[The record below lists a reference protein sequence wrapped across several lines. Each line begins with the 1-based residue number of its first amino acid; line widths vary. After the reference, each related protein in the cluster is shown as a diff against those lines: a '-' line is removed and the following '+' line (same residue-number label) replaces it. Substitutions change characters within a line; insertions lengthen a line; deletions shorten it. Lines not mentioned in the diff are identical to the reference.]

1 MAINFPSSPNTG
13 SIHTDGN
20 KRWVWSGKAWDR
32 VTSVDGSTTPTI
44 VQGGSSDTGI
54 DIEYVP
60 ITGVTNAT
68 INSSSYDALNSTA
81 AIIFNEF
88 VNTDASTSLEWD
100 GWLIADVDNTHI
112 YSFEISYDISKFQGN
127 GLVNQSI
134 RGIYVDVLASMNATN
149 SARKAIITAVYPD
162 GTEQVVSRCDPKDN
176 SRISNSNNF
185 IVCVPVNK
193 GQTNFTLKCEVNTS
207 SEGNADEWVSY
218 KVIGAKCVRPVLN
231 NPDKEYVKIDST
243 VGISA
248 LAETGTSDSGDKVY
262 NLSDLR
268 GLGLVTNNI
277 RGIYIRF
284 FGQYLSDSGVTF
296 FATMPDG
303 TVEEISQF
311 DGQTSNGTGVG
322 SNLLL
327 LPINSDQA
335 SFTLSATVNNQNATR
350 TWSWRIVGAEQ
361 VTTDVSSGITLT
373 NGSAPYYGCRAWAHY
388 DGINDELKANG
399 NIASVKRNFI
409 GNYTFTFTTP
419 MPDANYST
427 NVSVSNE
434 FSSTAGHMV
443 PFIMNQ
449 TTTTFD
455 VQVYDE
461 DNSNNAKDKSYV
473 NISVFA

>member
-1 MAINFPSSPNTG
+1 MAINFPGNRNIG
-13 SIHTDGN
+13 RIHTDGN

-44 VQGGSSDTGI
+44 VQGGSTDTGI

-60 ITGVTNAT
+60 ITGVTNAA
-68 INSSSYDALNSTA
+68 INNSSSTGFSNA
-81 AIIFNEF
+81 AATVFNNF
-88 VNTDASTSLEWD
+88 ITNASTSLEWD
-100 GWLIADVDNTHI
+100 GWLIANVDNTHI

-134 RGIYVDVLASMNATN
+134 RGIYVDILTRMDASNT
-149 SARKAIITAVYPD
+149 ARKAIITAVYPD
-162 GTEQVVSRCDPKDN
+162 GTEQVVSSHDPKDGTA
-176 SRISNSNNF
+176 IAGSNNF
-185 IVCVPVNK
+185 VVCVPVNK
-193 GQTNFTLKCEVNTS
+193 GQTNFTLKCEVDAS
-207 SEGNADEWVSY
+207 SGTANADEWLSY
-218 KVIGAKCVRPVLN
+218 KIIGAKCVRPVLN

-248 LAETGTSDSGDKVY
+248 LAETGTSDSVDKVY

-350 TWSWRIVGAEQ
+350 TWSWKIVGAEQ
-361 VTTDVSSGITLT
+361 VI
-373 NGSAPYYGCRAWAHY
+373 P
-388 DGINDELKANG
+388 
-399 NIASVKRNFI
+399 
-409 GNYTFTFTTP
+409 
-419 MPDANYST
+419 
-427 NVSVSNE
+427 
-434 FSSTAGHMV
+434 STASDTSLG
-443 PFIMNQ
+443 IGQ
-449 TTTTFD
+449 
-455 VQVYDE
+455 
-461 DNSNNAKDKSYV
+461 SYSLV
-473 NISVFA
+473 ISHRWYLLKIQATDPGLLQLL

>member
-1 MAINFPSSPNTG
+1 MAINFPSSPNIG
-13 SIHTDGN
+13 RIHPDGN

-44 VQGGSSDTGI
+44 VQGGSADTGI

-60 ITGVTNAT
+60 ITGVTNAV
-68 INSSSYDALNSTA
+68 INNSSFTGLNDTA
-81 AIIFNEF
+81 EAVVDNFITN
-88 VNTDASTSLEWD
+88 VSTSLEWD
-100 GWLIADVDNTHI
+100 GWLIADVDATHI

-134 RGIYVDVLASMNATN
+134 RGIYVDILTRMNATN
-149 SARKAIITAVYPD
+149 KARKAIITAVYPD
-162 GTEQVVSRCDPKDN
+162 GTEQVVSSHYPKDGKT
-176 SRISNSNNF
+176 IAGSNNF
-185 IVCVPVNK
+185 VVCVPVNK
-193 GQTNFTLKCEVNTS
+193 GQTNFTLKCEVDAGG
-207 SEGNADEWVSY
+207 EGNADEWLSY
-218 KVIGAKCVRPVLN
+218 KIIGAKCVRPVLN

-350 TWSWRIVGAEQ
+350 TWSWKIVGAEQ
-361 VTTDVSSGITLT
+361 IIPSTASDTSLGVGQSYSLV
-373 NGSAPYYGCRAWAHY
+373 
-388 DGINDELKANG
+388 
-399 NIASVKRNFI
+399 NIASL
-409 GNYTFTFTTP
+409 
-419 MPDANYST
+419 
-427 NVSVSNE
+427 
-434 FSSTAGHMV
+434 V
-443 PFIMNQ
+443 PFKNTSDRSWFI
-449 TTTTFD
+449 TTTMSMSYSAYLELRNSD
-455 VQVYDE
+455 SEEWILIYPADSGDRGPYVLVLQPGASVRMN
-461 DNSNNAKDKSYV
+461 DNIEWLVLS
-473 NISVFA
+473 

>member
-13 SIHTDGN
+13 RIHTDGS

-60 ITGVTNAT
+60 ITSVTNAT
-68 INSSSYDALNSTA
+68 INSSASTNLNTSALS
-81 AIIFNEF
+81 IFNNF
-88 VNTDASTSLEWD
+88 VNTSASTSLEWD
-100 GWLIADVDNTHI
+100 GWLIADVDPTHT

-134 RGIYVDVLASMNATN
+134 RGIYVDVLARMLATN
-149 SARKAIITAVYPD
+149 TARKAIITAVYPD
-162 GTEQVVSRCDPKDN
+162 GTEQVVLSIDPYDG
-176 SRISNSNNF
+176 SQIADSNNF

-193 GQTNFTLKCEVNTS
+193 GQTNFTLKCDVNASTT
-207 SEGNADEWVSY
+207 GNADEWVSY
-218 KVIGAKCVRPVLN
+218 KIIGAKCVRPVLN

-248 LAETGTSDSGDKVY
+248 LAETGTSDSGGKVY

-350 TWSWRIVGAEQ
+350 TWSWKIVGAEQ
-361 VTTDVSSGITLT
+361 VIPATTSDTSLGIGQSYSLVNIDSLEPFKNTSDRSWFITTTMSMSYSAYLELRNSDLDEWIPIFPAD
-373 NGSAPYYGCRAWAHY
+373 NGDRGPYVLVLQPG
-388 DGINDELKANG
+388 
-399 NIASVKRNFI
+399 ASVR
-409 GNYTFTFTTP
+409 
-419 MPDANYST
+419 
-427 NVSVSNE
+427 
-434 FSSTAGHMV
+434 
-443 PFIMNQ
+443 MN
-449 TTTTFD
+449 
-455 VQVYDE
+455 
-461 DNSNNAKDKSYV
+461 DNIEWRVLS
-473 NISVFA
+473 